1 MNFTNGGKPFRL
13 ARQPYSTAVPKR
25 EPPADPGDESPAE
38 FDRWWLAS
46 SFDLL
51 QGLDVQ
57 EASLDTLPAELA
69 DELLAIDLS
78 RLSRRVRVP

>member
-13 ARQPYSTAVPKR
+13 ARHPNSAAVPKR
-25 EPPADPGDESPAE
+25 EPPADPGDELPAE